1 MKKAKEYEI
10 EFVEECTSKVK
21 IKAKSEKEAREI
33 VESGDFIGDKI
44 IDRDHFQITECY
56 EISEDSLPKEILVK
70 TWE

>member
-1 MKKAKEYEI
+1 MKTYEI

-33 VESGDFIGDKI
+33 IESGDFIGDKI

-56 EISEDSLPKEILVK
+56 EISEDSLPEEILVK